1 MFALAAWNAY
11 LISEN
16 ENIIMTMLAA
26 ILHKHLQTVCRA
38 YSCRIPTSPPPPH
51 THTLPPT
58 THTQAL
64 YVSVQSFVWADIHM

>member
-1 MFALAAWNAY
+1 MFAPAAWNAY

-38 YSCRIPTSPPPPH
+38 YSCRIPTSPP
-51 THTLPPT
+51 HTLPPT
-58 THTQAL
+58 THTHAL